1 MKIVDANIILRYFLN
16 DTETLSDKAADIL
29 ENNEIFVPNEVIA
42 EVVYVL
48 EKVYKVGSKEVSDS
62 LLELFDYD
70 NLRVGDVEL
79 INEALRLYAERKL
92 DFVDTLLYA
101 YQKVRNHKVYTFDK
115 KLSKMLGNNSF
126 GS

>member
-1 MKIVDANIILRYFLN
+1 MIIVDANIILRYLLN

-29 ENNEIFVPNEVIA
+29 ENNEVFVPNEVIA

-48 EKVYKVGSKEVSDS
+48 EKVYKVENKEISDS
-62 LLELFDYD
+62 LIELFDYE
-70 NLRVGDVEL
+70 NLQVGDIEL

-101 YQKVRNHKVYTFDK
+101 YHKVRNSATHFSDF
-115 KLSKMLGNNSF
+115 SF
-126 GS
+126 LFIFCFF